1 MWLWLRVACSDINR
15 LLKWFSSTFHIITW
29 TTLLQMKYNCCVWLK
44 KRHLPEH
51 NSCRYNL
58 FTYTSTVHWN
68 PFSYH
73 SLLGYWRQRMGSV
86 IIQYNR
92 EERVKGS
99 TVVDWLCFGLTCDLL
114 INSPDPL
121 IIEPLPYW
129 TGLDM
134 GPLDVMMLFGLLISV
149 SDVLPTYIVLYSFL
163 QSGSLLFCVYIFP
176 CKKQETDAVFSNSYV
191 FADEAN
197 SQL

>member
-1 MWLWLRVACSDINR
+1 
-15 LLKWFSSTFHIITW
+15 
-29 TTLLQMKYNCCVWLK
+29 
-44 KRHLPEH
+44 
-51 NSCRYNL
+51 
-58 FTYTSTVHWN
+58 
-68 PFSYH
+68 
-73 SLLGYWRQRMGSV
+73 MGSV